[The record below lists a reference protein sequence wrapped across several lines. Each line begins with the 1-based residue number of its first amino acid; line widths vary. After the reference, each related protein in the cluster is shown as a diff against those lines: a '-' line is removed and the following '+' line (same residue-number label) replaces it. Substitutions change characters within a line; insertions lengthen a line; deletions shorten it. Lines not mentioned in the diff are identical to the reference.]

1 VELEL
6 ELEPELEV
14 AVTWASGWQCG
25 GAAVRWAVGSV
36 EGRAGQARLALAS

>member
-1 VELEL
+1 VEL
-6 ELEPELEV
+6 ELEV

-25 GAAVRWAVGSV
+25 GAAVRRCGGQWAVGSV